1 MNIENVLSELEDQGL
16 TDDEIGLVEEV
27 TSFEKK
33 QLKSKLNELNK
44 ILNYIEPAGY
54 ILARKDG
61 SKRKVAKFRKPKWK
75 KRIKDKVNLLRT
87 DVTFSLD

>member
-44 ILNYIEPAGY
+44 ILNYIEAAGY